1 MSAKTNHNYS
11 DDAIQ
16 VLEGL
21 EAVRKRPGMY
31 IGSTDKRG
39 LHHLVYEV
47 VDNSVDEIL
56 NGYGDEINVTINPDE
71 SITISD
77 NGRGMPTGMH
87 QSGKPTVEVI
97 FTVLHAGGKFGQGG
111 YKTSGGL
118 HGVGASVV
126 NALSEWLTVQ
136 IHRDGKIVEQQF
148 KHGGVPQTKLISK
161 GKTRRTGT
169 TVTFKPDP
177 EIFKNATSFN
187 FDTLSERLQESA
199 FLLQGL
205 KITLEDRRADKARTE
220 VYHYEEGIK
229 EFVKY
234 VNEGK
239 ETLHDVALFQGQSNE
254 IEVDVSFQ
262 YNDQYSESI
271 MSFVNNV
278 RTKDG
283 GTHEVGF
290 KTAMTRVFNDYARRI
305 GDLKAKD
312 KNLEG
317 NDIRE
322 GLTAIISVR
331 IPEHLLQFEGQTKS
345 KLGTPEA
352 RSAVDAV
359 VAEKL
364 PYYLEEKG
372 QLSKALVK
380 KQLKPNKREKQ
391 REKREKML
399 VQVRKINVKIRC
411 YLVN

>member
-1 MSAKTNHNYS
+1 M
-11 DDAIQ
+11 
-16 VLEGL
+16 
-21 EAVRKRPGMY
+21 
-31 IGSTDKRG
+31 
-39 LHHLVYEV
+39 
-47 VDNSVDEIL
+47 
-56 NGYGDEINVTINPDE
+56 
-71 SITISD
+71 
-77 NGRGMPTGMH
+77 
-87 QSGKPTVEVI
+87 
-97 FTVLHAGGKFGQGG
+97 
-111 YKTSGGL
+111 
-118 HGVGASVV
+118 
-126 NALSEWLTVQ
+126 
-136 IHRDGKIVEQQF
+136 
-148 KHGGVPQTKLISK
+148 
-161 GKTRRTGT
+161 
-169 TVTFKPDP
+169 
-177 EIFKNATSFN
+177 
-187 FDTLSERLQESA
+187 
-199 FLLQGL
+199 
-205 KITLEDRRADKARTE
+205 
-220 VYHYEEGIK
+220 YHYEEGIK

-359 VAEKL
+359 VAEKITVL
-364 PYYLEEKG
+364 FRG
-372 QLSKALVK
+372 
-380 KQLKPNKREKQ
+380 KRSTF
-391 REKREKML
+391 
-399 VQVRKINVKIRC
+399 
-411 YLVN
+411 